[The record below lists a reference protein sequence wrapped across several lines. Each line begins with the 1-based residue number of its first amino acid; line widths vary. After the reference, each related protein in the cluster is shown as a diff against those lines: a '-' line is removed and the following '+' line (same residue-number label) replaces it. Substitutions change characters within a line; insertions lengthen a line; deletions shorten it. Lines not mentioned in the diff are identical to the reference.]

1 MSYEVP
7 NEEQQNRRLRKDIAE
22 NRDLIRFTPSS
33 TNADTVA
40 IGAGSHDLS
49 TGVKT
54 GNLVLNPERH
64 YESIQISWTGGSGTL
79 NIGDVITTTVG
90 SNTWEGKFV
99 FLVGT
104 GNSTAGTGIFEPQ
117 WLVESLS
124 TPRSVFPTNA
134 TTLNEVST
142 PAKWT
147 ANYTNNTV
155 SNYHV
160 VTQSA
165 SMIMD
170 KMEGGNPSIKNI
182 FGAKGDG
189 QFTTIK
195 PKEGKTLVLKPNGN
209 IDVSQDTNVLSTE
222 IAILQFQEDN
232 ITPNSDG
239 NWTLVSSG
247 GGSGGNSIKTPCRVA
262 TTGNN
267 VAPTAI
273 GSTVDGVTIVV
284 DDRVLYKDQ
293 TAQKDNGIYVCTNV
307 ALGVAT
313 MERASDM
320 PNASTIEGGLLVY
333 INEGT
338 VNGDNLF
345 GLTTNG
351 SIVVGTGN
359 QAWANLTGGGWVGTA
374 TSDLNMNTFNI
385 NGLDQ
390 LIFSSA
396 TSTDLPVWNTSDYGM
411 EVSGGTT
418 PTGLDYRIPSSKAH
432 KFLVNTTKI
441 AEINSV
447 SLDMNAHKIT
457 SVLNPT
463 NPQDAM
469 TLDYFNTN
477 GIWFE
482 LDGTGTMTG
491 NINAGNNNLINV
503 NDILTTRSDGTA
515 RLQTTGGTAT
525 SDFVGL
531 YLSTNTDYFLRQGT
545 DYIFEWDKSDGE
557 FTIFTDVVL
566 GDATTD
572 RITFNAK
579 SASILDMNA
588 NKITGVQN
596 PSNPTDVVTLDYF
609 NSTGDGQWLELDG
622 TGTMTGNIN
631 AGNNNLINVNDIL
644 TTRDDGVS
652 RLITS
657 GGTSTSNFV
666 GLTLATGTDYYL
678 RKSSSDGSG
687 YVFEWDN
694 SVPSFKL
701 SVPTIVDSTLQV
713 NGNTTLG
720 NANTDTITFT
730 AKSATEL
737 NMDAHKITGV
747 LNPTNPTDVV
757 TLDYFNSTGDT
768 QWLELDGTGT
778 MTGDINVGN
787 NNIDN
792 VNAVNVVRSDST
804 ARMAIQ
810 GGTGTTT
817 QVLFDAVTNV
827 DVRFTEA
834 LADRFEIQNS
844 TNTIRSHVDLNME
857 GNNILN
863 GSIDTGLIDSGILGI
878 ARGGTGNSTNT
889 RGDILYSP
897 TSGTWSRLPVGSAN
911 QVLTSDGTDVS
922 WQNASGG
929 SQTPWTS
936 TINADNNPLIGAN
949 YIQFNNLNQSVN
961 PANTVPFI
969 QFDNYDMTFNIPE
982 LKGYEININGSTIMS
997 VIDTTV
1003 SVAQGTKIQVNTS
1016 TSRSGF
1022 KDVGTPSDPTTS
1034 SSGDMYY
1041 NSTSNEYKFYNGS
1054 SWNTFGGSGGGV
1066 NNSWIWTDDET
1077 NEFDEAIYLS
1087 NAVMGRDTQTTNSV
1101 LPYKDTVYWVPIYFS
1116 KACTINAIGLQFTI
1130 AGTGSMGLMYGL
1142 YDTYADQNYPKSL
1155 VDGGSSVG
1163 YMGTGLGGN
1172 FTLTTSFAVPSAGLY
1187 FIAIKN
1193 DTNTGSAFRVQ
1204 GGGSTSPTP
1213 SLGHYYVSGTSNGFM
1228 PITGYYST
1236 EYGNLPST
1244 AQIDDDMSV
1253 TYYGGTNIPL
1263 IFVRVS

>member
-7 NEEQQNRRLRKDIAE
+7 SEEQQNRRLRKEIAE

-33 TNADTVA
+33 TNADTEA

-49 TGVKT
+49 TGVIT
-54 GNLVLNPERH
+54 GNFVLNPERH
-64 YESIQISWTGGSGTL
+64 YESIQISWTSGSGTL

-99 FLVGT
+99 FLVSGDK
-104 GNSTAGTGIFEPQ
+104 TAGTGIFEPQ
-117 WLVESLS
+117 WLVEPTTPLGSG
-124 TPRSVFPTNA
+124 TPRSAFPTNA
-134 TTLNEVST
+134 TTLNEIST
-142 PAKWT
+142 PVKWT
-147 ANYTNNTV
+147 ASYTNNTV
-155 SNYHV
+155 SNYHT

-165 SMIMD
+165 SIIMD
-170 KMEGGNPSIKNI
+170 KMEGGNPSINNI
-182 FGAKGDG
+182 FGAKADG

-232 ITPNSDG
+232 TTPNSDG
-239 NWTLVSSG
+239 SWTLLGSG
-247 GGSGGNSIKTPCRVA
+247 GGSGGSSIKTPCRVA

-267 VAPTAI
+267 LVPTAI
-273 GSTVDGVTIVV
+273 GSTVDGVTISV

-293 TAQKDNGIYVCTNV
+293 STQRDNGIYVCTNI

-320 PNASTIEGGLLVY
+320 PHGSTIEGGLLVY

-345 GLTTNG
+345 GLTTDG
-351 SIVVGTGN
+351 SIVVGTDV

-374 TSDLNMNTFNI
+374 TSDLDMNTFNI

-477 GIWFE
+477 GIWLE
-482 LDGTGTMTG
+482 LDGSTTMTG
-491 NINAGNNNLINV
+491 HINAGNYNLINV
-503 NDILTTRSDGTA
+503 NDILTTRNDGTA
-515 RLQTTGGTAT
+515 RLQTTGGSAT

-572 RITFNAK
+572 RITFTAK

-596 PSNPTDVVTLDYF
+596 PSNPTDVVNLDYF
-609 NSTGDGQWLELDG
+609 NSTGDTQWLELDG

-644 TTRDDGVS
+644 TTRQDGTS

-657 GGTSTSNFV
+657 GGTATSNFV

-678 RKSSSDGSG
+678 RKSASDGSG

-778 MTGDINVGN
+778 MTGNINVGN
-787 NNIDN
+787 NNVNN
-792 VNAVNVVRSDST
+792 VNAVNLVRSDGV
-804 ARMAIQ
+804 ARIAIQ
-810 GGTGTTT
+810 GGVNPTT
-817 QVLFDAVTNV
+817 QVLFDSVTNV
-827 DVRFTEA
+827 DIRFTEA

-844 TNTIRSHVDLNME
+844 TNTVRSYVDINME
-857 GNNILN
+857 SNDLVNVQSLRLTSVGLSPLDGTIWYDSSGDLKGKSANGGTFNISSGGGGGAQFIAENNFQTNHSEYDLWYIVNMLTYQNAIMGNMTASTPTANKMYMYPIYLSETKTLKNISVFGQAGGSYRMKTSIYSNSTNGEIYPSSRVWYQTGWNFLN
-863 GSIDTGLIDSGILGI
+863 FTGQSTVVASVNQSLTAGLYWVCFMFYATGASGTKIYTGNADWHNSIGWVDDDNPNTTGGVYGWIDDSPPNGFSSTMKSIGDSDIAPIKGSTGLIPIL
-878 ARGGTGNSTNT
+878 
-889 RGDILYSP
+889 
-897 TSGTWSRLPVGSAN
+897 
-911 QVLTSDGTDVS
+911 
-922 WQNASGG
+922 
-929 SQTPWTS
+929 
-936 TINADNNPLIGAN
+936 
-949 YIQFNNLNQSVN
+949 
-961 PANTVPFI
+961 
-969 QFDNYDMTFNIPE
+969 
-982 LKGYEININGSTIMS
+982 
-997 VIDTTV
+997 
-1003 SVAQGTKIQVNTS
+1003 
-1016 TSRSGF
+1016 
-1022 KDVGTPSDPTTS
+1022 
-1034 SSGDMYY
+1034 
-1041 NSTSNEYKFYNGS
+1041 
-1054 SWNTFGGSGGGV
+1054 
-1066 NNSWIWTDDET
+1066 
-1077 NEFDEAIYLS
+1077 
-1087 NAVMGRDTQTTNSV
+1087 
-1101 LPYKDTVYWVPIYFS
+1101 
-1116 KACTINAIGLQFTI
+1116 
-1130 AGTGSMGLMYGL
+1130 
-1142 YDTYADQNYPKSL
+1142 
-1155 VDGGSSVG
+1155 
-1163 YMGTGLGGN
+1163 
-1172 FTLTTSFAVPSAGLY
+1172 
-1187 FIAIKN
+1187 
-1193 DTNTGSAFRVQ
+1193 
-1204 GGGSTSPTP
+1204 
-1213 SLGHYYVSGTSNGFM
+1213 FM
-1228 PITGYYST
+1228 
-1236 EYGNLPST
+1236 
-1244 AQIDDDMSV
+1244 
-1253 TYYGGTNIPL
+1253 
-1263 IFVRVS
+1263 RW